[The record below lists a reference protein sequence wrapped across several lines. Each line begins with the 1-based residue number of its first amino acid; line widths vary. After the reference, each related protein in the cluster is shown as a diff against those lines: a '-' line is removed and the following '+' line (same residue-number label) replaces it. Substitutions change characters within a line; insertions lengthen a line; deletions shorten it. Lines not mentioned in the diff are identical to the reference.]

1 MKNRIFIYLLV
12 IFFAVFIG
20 SGIFLFM
27 NNKKTT
33 SDQKTVSTS
42 TVKQKNIA
50 VPTFTLTNGFINL
63 KNNSVDNKVS
73 NPLDLNLTIDSNG
86 ENVTAFDT
94 VISYDPVSFDFVK
107 AESNDL
113 SFKVYSYKKDNHL
126 TLTVVKISQNNT
138 ETIFKDEEIVKLV
151 FQPKAKGSFTFT
163 ILSSF
168 EKETTKFVNEKTE
181 VIYPGVN
188 EIKVTIN

>member
-1 MKNRIFIYLLV
+1 MQNNNKIFVYILI
-12 IFFAVFIG
+12 IFFAVFVG

-33 SDQKTVSTS
+33 GNKQAVPTAAI
-42 TVKQKNIA
+42 KQKNMII
-50 VPTFTLTNGFINL
+50 PTKGFINL
-63 KNNSVDNKVS
+63 KNNSTVNQVN
-73 NPLDLNLTIDSNG
+73 NPVELNLMADSNG

-107 AESNDL
+107 AESKDL

-126 TLTVVKISQNNT
+126 TLTVVKISQNNI
-138 ETIFKDEEIVKLV
+138 EKIFKNEEIVKLV

-168 EKETTKFVNEKTE
+168 EKETTKFVNGKTE
-181 VIYPGVN
+181 VIYPSVN
-188 EIKVTIN
+188 EIRIDVN